1 MRTRDKQR
9 IVKMFLRGKS
19 VWDIV
24 EASWSFP
31 PLMLGPSHVEEV
43 IREHMRS
50 TIGPRG
56 GKKR

>member
-19 VWDIV
+19 TWEIAVDLWPVLEI
-24 EASWSFP
+24 ER
-31 PLMLGPSHVEEV
+31 LEIEEI
-43 IREHMRS
+43 IREYMRS

>member
-1 MRTRDKQR
+1 MRTRDKKR
-9 IVKMFLRGKS
+9 IVKMFLRGMS
-19 VWDIV
+19 TWEIAVDLWPVLEAERLDI
-24 EASWSFP
+24 
-31 PLMLGPSHVEEV
+31 EEI